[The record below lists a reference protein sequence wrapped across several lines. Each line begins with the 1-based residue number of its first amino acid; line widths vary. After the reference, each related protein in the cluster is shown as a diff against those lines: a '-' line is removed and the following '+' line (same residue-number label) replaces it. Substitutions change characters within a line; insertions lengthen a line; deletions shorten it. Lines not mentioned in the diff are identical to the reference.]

1 MKDINSL
8 DSKVENI
15 IKKTVK
21 HYYTDWKN
29 YDRPKYMVAKAHKE
43 KSALLIARTCGTY
56 FIPESQNGTDWS
68 RTLIDYYTNQEP
80 ANIYKID
87 FKALTATLIHKG
99 ITAQKGTPD
108 MLYLTHL
115 IEYKNGLYLVNGN
128 VFGTLTEAK
137 QYIKNIFEA
146 EAYSLKG

>member
-1 MKDINSL
+1 
-8 DSKVENI
+8 
-15 IKKTVK
+15 
-21 HYYTDWKN
+21 
-29 YDRPKYMVAKAHKE
+29 
-43 KSALLIARTCGTY
+43 
-56 FIPESQNGTDWS
+56 
-68 RTLIDYYTNQEP
+68 
-80 ANIYKID
+80 
-87 FKALTATLIHKG
+87 
-99 ITAQKGTPD
+99 